1 MMNIALPTDAYPS
14 RQSSEP
20 KLILRRDPVVY
31 SDPRPTA
38 PLTRQQ
44 TEAYAEAGFL
54 HLEKVF
60 SESEVNSLLSALT
73 EMRAN
78 TRDLNPDEL
87 ILEPGSQDLRSV
99 FRVHGW
105 HPLFRRLATDVRL
118 VEIARYLL
126 NDDVYIH
133 QSRVN
138 FKPGFTGRDFY
149 WHSDFETW
157 HVEDGMP
164 RMRALSMS
172 ISLGENTEFNGPL
185 MIIPKSHQQFVA
197 CVGETPEDHYK
208 MSLKKQEYGV
218 PDPASLA
225 QLVEDGGLFAAKG
238 KPGAVTIFDC
248 NAMHGSNSNI
258 SPFPRANVFL
268 VYNSH
273 QNRLVRPFGAR
284 PPRPEFLA
292 ARNDTDVLKPQ
303 SGAFL

>member
-1 MMNIALPTDAYPS
+1 VTLQTDAYPS
-14 RQSSEP
+14 RQASKP
-20 KLILRRDPVVY
+20 RLIPRHDPVVY
-31 SDPRPTA
+31 GARQDGA
-38 PLTRQQ
+38 PLTAAQ
-44 TEAYAEAGFL
+44 TEYYAENGFL

-60 SESEVNSLLSALT
+60 AEDETDALLSALA

-78 TRDLNPDEL
+78 TQEL
-87 ILEPGSQDLRSV
+87 KPNEVILEPESHDLRSV

-105 HPLFRRLATDVRL
+105 HPLFKRLAADARL

-208 MSLKKQEYGV
+208 MSLRKQEYGV
-218 PDPASLA
+218 PDHASLT
-225 QLVEDGGLFAAKG
+225 QLVAAGGLFAAKG

-273 QNRLVRPFGAR
+273 TNRLQQPFGLR

-292 ARNDTDVLKPQ
+292 ARDQADVVQPL
-303 SGAFL
+303 SGALS